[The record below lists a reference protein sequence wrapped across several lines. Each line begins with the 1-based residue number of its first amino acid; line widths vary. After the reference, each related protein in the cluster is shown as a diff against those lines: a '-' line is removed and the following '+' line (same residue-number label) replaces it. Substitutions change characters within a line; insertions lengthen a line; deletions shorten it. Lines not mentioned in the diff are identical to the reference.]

1 MMERRSMERPR
12 RPASS
17 APRVNRGSGY
27 QGRNSKPY
35 GSPIQKVQEVIS
47 PLKTQNT
54 DENLRFVAL
63 GGLDEV
69 GRNCS
74 FFEYKNEIVV
84 VDVGIQFPEEETPG
98 IDYIIPNVTYL
109 EPKKQNIRGIIFTH
123 GHYDHIHALPYL
135 LEKLGNPIIYT
146 ALFTKQMIEKRC
158 EEFPNIP
165 KPKFQVV
172 KDGDVIKLS
181 ENFSAEFFAISH
193 TIPDGLGFILN
204 TVAGKIAHF
213 GDFRLE
219 TDKSGK
225 PINLGAF
232 DRLAKLDI
240 HSIFV
245 DSTNAFKDGFSISE
259 RIVEENLEQ
268 LFKGAKQRL
277 IVTCFSS
284 LVDRIIEMFKI
295 ADKLGRKIAL
305 NGRSMKDNV
314 QIAQSI
320 GYLKPGKGQLIA
332 LEEANNYPDNKVM
345 ILTAGAQGE
354 ANSGFMRIV
363 NGEHR
368 IISLKKTD
376 TVIFSSSVIPG
387 NERSVQALQDNV
399 SRQVDELY
407 NTKLLDIHSSGHACS
422 EDLKLVIDIIKP
434 KFVIPVHAYYFMRK
448 HVKHLA
454 KEVGYNPDQVVILE
468 NGQVAHLT
476 KDGFDIT
483 KENVPTSYVMVDG
496 SGIGDVEEVVLR
508 DRLALAEEGMIVI
521 IVTIDKMT
529 GRMLKNPD
537 IISRGFIYLKENK
550 ELLDEMRRKLRIII
564 EKMPNQETDPDYL
577 KMMMREQVGQ
587 FVYQKTKR
595 RPMVLPVMIEV

>member
-1 MMERRSMERPR
+1 MERRSMERPR

-98 IDYIIPNVTYL
+98 IDYIIPKVTYL

>member
-1 MMERRSMERPR
+1 MERRSMERPR

-98 IDYIIPNVTYL
+98 IDYIIPKVTYL
-109 EPKKQNIRGIIFTH
+109 EPKKQNIRGIIFNH
-123 GHYDHIHALPYL
+123 GLYDHIHALPYL